1 MAVKDAFA
9 HKRRLLVEAL
19 AACADV
25 STRAHGIN
33 IDTLRSLFTGGMRE
47 WWREGEL
54 KLEPAWKILCAQEG
68 MTPLTVAPPLLLL
81 RSFESKLDVRVR
93 LPDALSAIPESEQQR
108 LLDTID
114 AATRA
119 TVGAAIDK
127 AKVDADQAAKA
138 DELAADKAAAR
149 PPGVSAELR
158 KTASSQR
165 AAAPAAPAA
174 PPVDSR
180 AKAEAAKLRNRKIAF
195 TLLPVSMLA
204 VGLALFLSL
213 RPTASDFD
221 VAQHEAVLK
230 LQSGR
235 RDGKSLTAVVVDPRW
250 KSGSKDVREK
260 LARSLF
266 EAVIANGIQMVTLLD
281 ENERVRAVAYLADG
295 KIFVVMR

>member
-1 MAVKDAFA
+1 VKDAFA

-25 STRAHGIN
+25 STRANGIN

-114 AATRA
+114 AETRS

-138 DELAADKAAAR
+138 DELAADKAASR
-149 PPGVSAELR
+149 PAGASAEQR
-158 KTASSQR
+158 KTASHR
-165 AAAPAAPAA
+165 AAAPASTIA

-195 TLLPVSMLA
+195 TLLPVSFLA

-260 LARSLF
+260 LARALF